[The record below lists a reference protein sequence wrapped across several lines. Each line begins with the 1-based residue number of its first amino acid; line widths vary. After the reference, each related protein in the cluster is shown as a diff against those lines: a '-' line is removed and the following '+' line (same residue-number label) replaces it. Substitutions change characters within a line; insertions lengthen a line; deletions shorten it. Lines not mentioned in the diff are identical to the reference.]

1 MDPLAVLAYRAKQSP
16 PLIGIGIGIGLTPHL
31 FRGKIFILGVELA
44 VVNPLAN
51 SKSIHLPNLNSIAS
65 CIREILKAV

>member
-1 MDPLAVLAYRAKQSP
+1 MDPLAVLAYRAKQAP
-16 PLIGIGIGIGLTPHL
+16 PLIGIGIGLTPHL